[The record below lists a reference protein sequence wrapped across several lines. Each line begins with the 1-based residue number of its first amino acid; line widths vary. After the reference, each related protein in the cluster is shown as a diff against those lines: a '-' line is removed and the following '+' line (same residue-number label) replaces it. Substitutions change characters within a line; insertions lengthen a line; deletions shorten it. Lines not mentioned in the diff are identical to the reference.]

1 MATPGRSLPTSAITP
16 DNRCD
21 RALSGASV
29 HSEAS
34 SQRMTY
40 AEFATLPEQRGL
52 QLIDG
57 LLVQEPS
64 ASDRH
69 QGCAVFLTTRLQTH
83 VEAHRIGKVRASL
96 DVTLTEEVVL
106 QPDVLFL
113 SSRRRHVS
121 QPHGLSAAP
130 DLAVEILSPST
141 RRYDLG
147 RKRDLYFQHGCAELW
162 IVDLD
167 AEVMIQHVRGP
178 RGWEERELTRG
189 DVLTSTAVAGFT
201 LDVASVFGDI

>member
-1 MATPGRSLPTSAITP
+1 
-16 DNRCD
+16 
-21 RALSGASV
+21 
-29 HSEAS
+29 
-34 SQRMTY
+34 MT
-40 AEFATLPEQRGL
+40 FAQFVALPEQRGL

-57 LLVQEPS
+57 RLVQEPS

-83 VEAHRIGKVRASL
+83 VEAHRIEKVRASL
-96 DVTLTEEVVL
+96 DVTLTDEVVL

-113 SSRRRHVS
+113 SSRRLHVS
-121 QPHGLSAAP
+121 QHHGLTAAP

-147 RKRDLYFQHGCAELW
+147 RKRNLYFQHGCAELW

-167 AEVMIQHVRGP
+167 AEVVIQHVWGP
-178 RGWEERELTRG
+178 FGWEERELTRG
-189 DVLTSTAVAGFT
+189 DVLTSTAVAGFA
-201 LDVASVFGDI
+201 LDVARVFAEI